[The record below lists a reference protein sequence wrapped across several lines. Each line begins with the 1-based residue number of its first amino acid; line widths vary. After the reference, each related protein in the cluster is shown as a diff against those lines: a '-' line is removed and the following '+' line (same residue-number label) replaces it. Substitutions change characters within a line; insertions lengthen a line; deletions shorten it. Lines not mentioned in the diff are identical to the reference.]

1 MHALNKLID
10 LMKNIN
16 FSEENRIVLAGEL
29 NVFFDGKL
37 ETKRGKPSLKQ

>member
-1 MHALNKLID
+1 MHLLNKLID

-16 FSEENRIVLAGEL
+16 FSGENRIVLASEL

-37 ETKRGKPSLKQ
+37 ETKRSKPSLKQ